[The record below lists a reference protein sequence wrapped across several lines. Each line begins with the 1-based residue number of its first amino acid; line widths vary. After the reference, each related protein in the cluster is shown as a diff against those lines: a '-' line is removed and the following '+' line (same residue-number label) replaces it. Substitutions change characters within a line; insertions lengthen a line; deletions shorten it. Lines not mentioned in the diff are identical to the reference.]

1 MLAAT
6 AMRHFRQL
14 TVVLFLILGRLLK
27 RAFAALA
34 IHPRCM
40 RYGRKHQRKN
50 HKQAYKN
57 TFHAHYYKIL
67 PYIMQKLLKKGE
79 DSSS

>member
-1 MLAAT
+1 MLAAA

-34 IHPRCM
+34 IYPRCM

-50 HKQAYKN
+50 HKQTYKN
-57 TFHAHYYKIL
+57 TFHARIH
-67 PYIMQKLLKKGE
+67 KL
-79 DSSS
+79 